1 MFRDEQFWG
10 RAVQRAPHGPKRDL
24 GRSFH
29 FGGGCV
35 SLARQRIS
43 DTRRNERLLVNQNGN
58 SVFVQESLIDNF
70 AVSQTHAHPAVPEHY
85 Q

>member
-1 MFRDEQFWG
+1 
-10 RAVQRAPHGPKRDL
+10 
-24 GRSFH
+24 
-29 FGGGCV
+29 
-35 SLARQRIS
+35 
-43 DTRRNERLLVNQNGN
+43 VNQNGN